1 MARGEKTQEWVTT
14 LMSTEFVN
22 SCSNHRE
29 LKYNGRN
36 YFCIDCK
43 MSLCLHCLNSS
54 PHRLHKSL
62 RIRRNT
68 FRKVVRLGDIKNFF
82 DCSQIQTY
90 ACNGA
95 KAIHLNSWPSKS
107 SKNRIGQL
115 YETYACNGAKATHLN
130 SWLSRFSKDDPLCE
144 VSVNSDEES
153 SPTVRTP
160 KSCQNEHVA
169 MRTSTKAASLN
180 EHLAVS
186 HTFRTSHRKRKGVPR
201 RAPFF

>member
-1 MARGEKTQEWVTT
+1 
-14 LMSTEFVN
+14 
-22 SCSNHRE
+22 
-29 LKYNGRN
+29 
-36 YFCIDCK
+36 

-62 RIRRNT
+62 RIRRYT
-68 FRKVVRLGDIKNFF
+68 FRKVVRLDDIKKFF

-107 SKNRIGQL
+107 SKDRIDQL
-115 YETYACNGAKATHLN
+115 YEKYACNGAKATHLN
-130 SWLSRFSKDDPLCE
+130 SWLSRFSKDDLLCE
-144 VSVNSDEES
+144 VSVNFDEES

-160 KSCQNEHVA
+160 KSYQNEHVA
-169 MRTSTKAASLN
+169 MRTTTKAASLN

-186 HTFRTSHRKRKGVPR
+186 HTFRKSHRKRKGVPR